1 MNAKIQSVI
10 GANAGRS
17 RSHNRQVVLGHIKTT
32 GPMGRAQ
39 IARASGLSTQ
49 AVSNIIADLL
59 DDGFLR
65 EDGRLSTGR
74 GLPAVQYA
82 LNPKGGFA
90 FGVEIRP
97 DAIFAALLN
106 LEGRALF
113 SRREALSRT
122 DPKWVRD
129 RVVAL
134 RDAALAE
141 TGVQTARVLGAGLV
155 LPGPFGTTGLTDA
168 GSELPGWQQVDAATW
183 FAQGLDLAVYVENDA
198 NATAMAERVS
208 GAAQGF
214 ETYAF
219 LYFGTGLGLGLVSQ
233 GRLIRGAFGNAGE
246 IGHIPVPG
254 PLGPV
259 ALEQAVSR
267 LSAQKHLKDH
277 GITADSI
284 ADLDQLFQ
292 ARSPALCAWLEKT
305 RQPLGHALT
314 TIENLFD
321 PQTIILGGAM
331 PDAILDD
338 LIVNAA
344 LSPQSVANRP
354 DRTTPR
360 LIRGAS
366 GRMTA
371 ALGAAALVIN
381 QSFTPEIAAA

>member
-1 MNAKIQSVI
+1 MNEKLQPIV

-65 EDGRLSTGR
+65 EDGRLSAGR

-82 LNPKGGFA
+82 LNPGGAHA

-97 DAIFAALLN
+97 DAIFAALLD
-106 LEGRALF
+106 LEGKTLF
-113 SRREALSRT
+113 ARREPLEKP
-122 DPKWVRD
+122 DPAWVRD
-129 RVVAL
+129 HVVAL

-141 TGVQTARVLGAGLV
+141 TGVRAERLLGAGLV
-155 LPGPFGTTGLTDA
+155 LPGPFGQTGLADA
-168 GSELPGWQQVDAATW
+168 GSELPGWHQLDAASW

-208 GAAQGF
+208 GAAQEL

-219 LYFGTGLGLGLVSQ
+219 LYFGAGLGLGLVSQ

-254 PLGPV
+254 PDGPV
-259 ALEQAVSR
+259 ALEQLVSR
-267 LSAQKHLKDH
+267 LSAQRHLKRH
-277 GITADSI
+277 GITAGSI
-284 ADLDQLFQ
+284 ADLDRHFQDQCPELFDWL
-292 ARSPALCAWLEKT
+292 ARARA
-305 RQPLGHALT
+305 PLGYALT

-321 PQTIILGGAM
+321 PQAIILGGAM
-331 PDAILDD
+331 PEAILDD
-338 LIVNAA
+338 LIENAA
-344 LSPQSVANRP
+344 LSGQSVSNRP
-354 DRTTPR
+354 DRQTPR
-360 LIRGAS
+360 LLRGAS

-381 QSFTPEIAAA
+381 QSFTPQIAAA